1 MMGSFPPGMC
11 RIGEEQARTEQED
24 AEDKEWRDLLSWD
37 GTVHT
42 PGIPFAHAHAF

>member
-1 MMGSFPPGMC
+1 MC
-11 RIGEEQARTEQED
+11 RIGKEQARTEQED